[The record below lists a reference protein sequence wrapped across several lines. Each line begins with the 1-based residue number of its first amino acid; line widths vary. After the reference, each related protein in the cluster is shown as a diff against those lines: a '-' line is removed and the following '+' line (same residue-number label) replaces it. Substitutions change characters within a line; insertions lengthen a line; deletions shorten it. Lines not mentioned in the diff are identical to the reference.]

1 MRWLPI
7 SIVILFGT
15 CGAVRAQSDPPTE
28 FALDRLAVPA
38 TVARSYPASLQSPDQ
53 LVRMKESELIAL
65 YKSAEPGPIPTGYTP
80 GLAILKPGSFST
92 VRVSKLISAT
102 AWQGKYFPDDG
113 TMINKTFG
121 LKAIKANV
129 YPGISWLDG
138 GPSTIFDYY
147 DRSKIAAR
155 YRDEVREVSPGIY
168 LGIMH
173 KRDGACP
180 KLAAWFALDARCGKA
195 CVGAER

>member
-1 MRWLPI
+1 M
-7 SIVILFGT
+7 
-15 CGAVRAQSDPPTE
+15 
-28 FALDRLAVPA
+28 
-38 TVARSYPASLQSPDQ
+38 
-53 LVRMKESELIAL
+53 
-65 YKSAEPGPIPTGYTP
+65 
-80 GLAILKPGSFST
+80 
-92 VRVSKLISAT
+92 ISAT